1 MNVPYGILIGGL
13 GEYIDEYL
21 SPLLTSAGYYVQ
33 IARGAAVVFSTLNR
47 QTDLALIDL
56 PGSDHL
62 DLLNAL
68 RTQYPGT
75 LVVLGPRHDRLVVT
89 AFAQGVDDYVTRPFR
104 ADELMARVRAQLR
117 RWQRYAPPPFTLGP
131 FGFDLAAR
139 TITYHGRPLELDLSS
154 FTLLSVLAEA
164 PYRTFTP
171 EELLASVWGRGQ
183 IHNLPLLAATWQGLC
198 QQIAGGPSTNVLVGD
213 SYCGLALLRS

>member
-1 MNVPYGILIGGL
+1 MSVPYGILISGL

-33 IARGAAVVFSTLNR
+33 LARGSAVLFDTLNR

-56 PGSDHL
+56 PGKDHL

-68 RTQYPGT
+68 RTHYTGM
-75 LVVLGPRHDRLVVT
+75 LVVLGPRHDWLVVT

-117 RWQRYAPPPFTLGP
+117 RRQRYAPPPFTLGP
-131 FGFDLAAR
+131 FVFDLATR
-139 TITYHGRPLELDLSS
+139 TISYQGHPLALDLPS

-171 EELLASVWGRGQ
+171 EELLESVWGRGQ
-183 IHNLPLLAATWQGLC
+183 THNLPLLAATWQSLC
-198 QQIAGGPSTNVLVGD
+198 QQMPSREATKVLVGNPH
-213 SYCGLALLRS
+213 CGLALLQS

>member
-1 MNVPYGILIGGL
+1 MSVPHGILIGGL
-13 GEYIDEYL
+13 GDYIDEYL
-21 SPLLTSAGYYVQ
+21 SPLLTSAGYYVH
-33 IARGAAVVFSTLNR
+33 IARGSTVLFDTLNR

-56 PGSDHL
+56 PGNDYL

-68 RTQYPGT
+68 RTQYTGT

-89 AFAQGVDDYVTRPFR
+89 AFAQGVDDYVSRPFR

-117 RWQRYAPPPFTLGP
+117 RRQRYAPPPFTLGP

-139 TITYHGRPLELDLSS
+139 TITYQGRPLELDLPS

-183 IHNLPLLAATWQGLC
+183 THNLPLLAATWQALC
-198 QQIAGGPSTNVLVGD
+198 QQMPDRETTKALAGDP
-213 SYCGLALLRS
+213 YCGLALLQS